1 MALNKSNV
9 SISRLRRNSETIF
22 GGDGHIDPKR
32 RSQILLAANKKLS
45 QFNGQYLFVLGKD
58 RSLKELNINGETVG
72 PASDIPSNGNLNKSV
87 QDLTVAQSKGG
98 FKYSSEFENIHQEEV
113 QFLLVDP
120 KENNLYI
127 AGQTTVIKWCLVSKK
142 TIKRYATQCS
152 CPLSCMKLTPD
163 CGHLI
168 IGSLDKS

>member
-1 MALNKSNV
+1 MGFNRSNA
-9 SISRLRRNSETIF
+9 SMSLLRRNTETIF

-32 RSQILLAANKKLS
+32 RSQILRAANKKLS
-45 QFNGQYLFVLGKD
+45 QFNGQYLFVLAKD
-58 RSLKELNINGETVG
+58 RSLKEFNINGEALG

-87 QDLTVAQSKGG
+87 QDLTVSHSKGG

-120 KENNLYI
+120 KEMNLYI
-127 AGQTTVIKWCLVSKK
+127 AGLTTVIKWCLVSKK
-142 TIKRYATQCS
+142 TIKRYATYCS
-152 CPLSCMKLTPD
+152 CPLSAIKLTPD
-163 CGHLI
+163 SKHLI